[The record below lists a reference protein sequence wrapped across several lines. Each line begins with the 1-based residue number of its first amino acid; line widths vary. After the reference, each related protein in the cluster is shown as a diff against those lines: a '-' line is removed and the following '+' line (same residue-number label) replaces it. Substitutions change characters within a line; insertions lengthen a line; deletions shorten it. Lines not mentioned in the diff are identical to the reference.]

1 MFGGA
6 RIGVVRKAVGMNRR
20 ALLSS
25 AAVTS
30 IGAFAGCL
38 GARAQR
44 SPSIGG
50 GTVSLGPGEETTLYL
65 SATTVGA
72 IEFERVP
79 ATETVV
85 FEIDAATLSPSPS
98 DRTDSS
104 PPCWRWAETRSNVDL
119 EVPIRAAEDA
129 EPGEYA
135 YAVTAWADADRDD
148 ADSVTKEHTIAVTD
162 SSSD

>member
-1 MFGGA
+1 
-6 RIGVVRKAVGMNRR
+6 MNRR

-25 AAVTS
+25 AAVAS
-30 IGAFAGCL
+30 VGVLAGCL
-38 GARAQR
+38 GARAR
-44 SPSIGG
+44 ESPSIGG
-50 GTVSLGPGEETTLYL
+50 GTVTLGPGEETALYL
-65 SATTVGA
+65 SAKTVGA
-72 IEFERVP
+72 VGFDRVP
-79 ATETVV
+79 AAETVA

-104 PPCWRWAETRSNVDL
+104 PPRWRWAETRSSVDL

-148 ADSVTKEHTIAVTD
+148 AESVTKEHTIAVTD

>member
-1 MFGGA
+1 
-6 RIGVVRKAVGMNRR
+6 MNRR

-25 AAVTS
+25 VAVAS
-30 IGAFAGCL
+30 IGVSAGCL

-50 GTVSLGPGEETTLYL
+50 GTVWLGPGDETTLSL
-65 SATTVGA
+65 SAAAVSA

-79 ATETVV
+79 VTETVV
-85 FEIDAATLSPSPS
+85 FETDAATLSPSPS

-104 PPCWRWAETRSNVDL
+104 LPCWHWAETRSNADL

-135 YAVTAWADADRDD
+135 DAVTAWANGDRDD
-148 ADSVTKEHTIAVTD
+148 TDSVTKEHTIAVTD